1 MIMKK
6 LFLAVLIGPFALTA
20 CAQAAPRSSEYFA
33 AHLNEAR
40 QVVTGCRDGTVR
52 GEECANAGMAV
63 EEADAK
69 ERFRRFRGR

>member
-1 MIMKK
+1 MKK
-6 LFLAVLIGPFALTA
+6 LMLAVLICAYGLTGCGKA
-20 CAQAAPRSSEYFA
+20 EPRSMDYFKE
-33 AHLNEAR
+33 HLAEAR
-40 QVVTGCRDGTVR
+40 QVVTGCRDGTAR

>member
-1 MIMKK
+1 MRKNK
-6 LFLAVLIGPFALTA
+6 LILAVLAGSFSLTA
-20 CAQAAPRSSEYFA
+20 CAPAAPRSRDYFA
-33 AHLNEAR
+33 EHLDEAR
-40 QVVTGCRDGTVR
+40 RIVAGCREGTVR

>member
-1 MIMKK
+1 MMK
-6 LFLAVLIGPFALTA
+6 LILAVLTGPLILAA
-20 CAQAAPRSSEYFA
+20 CAEAAPRSSAYFA
-33 AHLNEAR
+33 EHLDEAR

-52 GEECANAGMAV
+52 GEECANAGLAV

>member
-1 MIMKK
+1 MMK
-6 LFLAVLIGPFALTA
+6 LILAALTGPLILAA

-33 AHLNEAR
+33 EHLDEAR
-40 QVVTGCRDGTVR
+40 EVVSGCRDGAVR